1 MSYFFEPGQSRFMKG
16 ALDLVGI
23 LDYGIGN
30 VGSIQNMLKK
40 AGSPSV
46 IVHTAEGLAACDKLI
61 LPGVGAFDDGMER
74 LDASGMRAAL
84 DVAVTQGRPVL
95 GICLGMQMLG
105 LSSQEGKREG
115 LGYIPF
121 RNVRFQ
127 FPEQPDLKV
136 PHMGWD
142 RVTLPDP
149 RDPLV
154 QGFDPQPRYY
164 FVHSYYAQ
172 CENADDALMICDYGN
187 PFVAAV
193 RHGNVRGTQFHP
205 EKSHRFGMALLKN
218 FAEVC

>member
-1 MSYFFEPGQSRFMKG
+1 MGRPICAKG
-16 ALDLVGI
+16 ALELIGI

-40 AGSPSV
+40 AGAASE
-46 IVHTAEGLAACDKLI
+46 IIHTADALSVCDKLI
-61 LPGVGAFDDGMER
+61 LPGVGAFDEGMDR
-74 LDASGMRAAL
+74 LEASGMRTAL
-84 DVAVTQGRPVL
+84 DTAVAQGKPVL
-95 GICLGMQMLG
+95 GICLGMQMLV
-105 LSSQEGKREG
+105 LFSEEGKRAG
-115 LGYIPF
+115 LGYIRF

-127 FPEQPDLKV
+127 LAGQPELKV

-142 RVTLPDP
+142 RVNITDEHDP
-149 RDPLV
+149 FV
-154 QGFDPQPRYY
+154 QRLSEPPRYY
-164 FVHSYYAQ
+164 FVHSYYAL
-172 CENADDALMICDYGN
+172 CENDADALMVCDYGH

>member
-1 MSYFFEPGQSRFMKG
+1 MI
-16 ALDLVGI
+16 GI

-40 AGSPSV
+40 AGAQAR
-46 IVHTAEGLAACDKLI
+46 IVHTAEEADRCEKLI
-61 LPGVGAFDDGMER
+61 LPGVGAFDEGMDR
-74 LDASGMRAAL
+74 LDASGMRASL
-84 DVAVTQGRPVL
+84 DAAVAQGKPVL

-105 LSSQEGKREG
+105 LSSEEGKREG

-121 RNVRFQ
+121 HNVRFRLEA
-127 FPEQPDLKV
+127 PLKV

-142 RVTLPDP
+142 VVSISDP
-149 RDPLV
+149 ADPLV
-154 QGFDPQPRYY
+154 TGVEARPRYY

-172 CENADDALMICDYGN
+172 CEQQADALMLCDYGA
-187 PFVAAV
+187 PFAAAV

>member
-1 MSYFFEPGQSRFMKG
+1 M
-16 ALDLVGI
+16 VGI

-40 AGSPSV
+40 AGASGT
-46 IVHTAEGLAACDKLI
+46 IVHTVSELEACDKLI
-61 LPGVGAFDDGMER
+61 LPGVGAFDEGMDR
-74 LDASGMRAAL
+74 LDQSGLRVAL
-84 DVAVTQGRPVL
+84 DSAVAQGKPVL

-105 LSSQEGKREG
+105 LSSEEGKREG
-115 LGYIPF
+115 LGYIRF
-121 RNVRFQ
+121 RNLRFHLEDY
-127 FPEQPDLKV
+127 PELKI

-142 RVTLPDP
+142 FVTLPDP
-149 RDPLV
+149 ADPLV
-154 QGFDPQPRYY
+154 RGQAEPPRYY

-172 CENADDALMICDYGN
+172 CESDHDALMLCDYGR